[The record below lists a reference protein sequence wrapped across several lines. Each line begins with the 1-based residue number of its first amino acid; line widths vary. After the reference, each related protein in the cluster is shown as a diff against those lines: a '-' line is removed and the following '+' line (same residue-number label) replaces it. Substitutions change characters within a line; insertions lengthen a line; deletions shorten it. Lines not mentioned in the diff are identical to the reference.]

1 MGTMTGARD
10 TIATPATGAPV
21 RLARLAFAL
30 NAVVAAVGLAVKFGY
45 AATTADPQFSSVFG
59 RVANELC
66 YFTIQSNIIVIA
78 VCAALAWGGAAWRW
92 MAGVPRL
99 VALVCITIT
108 AVVYYAI
115 LASDEHFVGLAKV
128 GDVLAHLLSPVLF
141 VATFVFL
148 GPHGLLR
155 RAHVGWMLVF
165 PAFWVALT
173 LVRGAII
180 HYYPYGFVDVKE
192 NGYVAV
198 TITIAAFSLAAA
210 AMAAAGVWF
219 DGRVSRAPSTRR

>member
-1 MGTMTGARD
+1 MTGTWD
-10 TIATPATGAPV
+10 TIATPASSAPV
-21 RLARLAFAL
+21 RLVRLAFAL
-30 NAVVAAVGLAVKFGY
+30 NAVVAAVGLAIKFGY

-78 VCAALAWGGAAWRW
+78 VCAALAWGGARWRW
-92 MAGVPRL
+92 MAGAPRL

-141 VATFVFL
+141 VATFLFL
-148 GPHGLLR
+148 GPRGALR
-155 RAHVGWMLVF
+155 RAHVGRMLVF

-192 NGYVAV
+192 NGYLAV
-198 TITIAAFSLAAA
+198 TITIAAFSLAAV
-210 AMAAAGVWF
+210 AMAAATVWF

>member
-1 MGTMTGARD
+1 MTGTRD
-10 TIATPATGAPV
+10 TITTPDTAAPDRLV
-21 RLARLAFAL
+21 RLALAL
-30 NAVVAAVGLAVKFGY
+30 NAVVAAAGLAVKFGY

-59 RVANELC
+59 RVTNELC
-66 YFTIQSNIIVIA
+66 YFTIQSNIIVVA
-78 VCAALAWGGAAWRW
+78 VCAALAWGGARWRW

-115 LASDEHFVGLAKV
+115 LAADEHFVGLAKV
-128 GDVLAHLLSPVLF
+128 GDVLAHLISPALF
-141 VATFVFL
+141 VATFLFL
-148 GPHGLLR
+148 GPRGLLR
-155 RAHVGWMLVF
+155 RVHVGWMLVF
-165 PAFWVALT
+165 PAFWVVLT

-198 TITIAAFSLAAA
+198 AITIAAFSLAAA
-210 AMAAAGVWF
+210 AMAAAAVWF
-219 DGRVSRAPSTRR
+219 DARVSRRGLSTRR